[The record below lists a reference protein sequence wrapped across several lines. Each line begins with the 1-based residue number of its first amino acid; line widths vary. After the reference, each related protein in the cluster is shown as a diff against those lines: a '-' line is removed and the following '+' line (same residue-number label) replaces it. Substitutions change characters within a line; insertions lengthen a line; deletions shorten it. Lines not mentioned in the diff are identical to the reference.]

1 MRVSIGLL
9 VACVFAGCNVA
20 PTPAGTASHLTPPA
34 EAARPVAVADARPA
48 VESPAADA
56 ARAAATADSAPP
68 APAPAVAPVEVRY
81 REITIPA
88 GTSLSLA
95 LTSGVSSKTSSVE
108 DAVGATLRRAIVVDG
123 VTVVPA
129 GAAVGGH
136 VTEAE
141 RSGKVK
147 GRARIG
153 MRFTSLRANGERYD
167 IRTASI
173 AREARGTKKKDAVK
187 IGVGAGAG
195 AIVGAIAGG
204 KKGAAIGSA
213 VGGGAGTGV
222 VLATR
227 GEEVGLGPGAVVSTS
242 LTAPMTVRVRV
253 P

>member
-48 VESPAADA
+48 VDTPAADA
-56 ARAAATADSAPP
+56 ARAAATADSAPA

-108 DAVGATLRRAIVVDG
+108 DAVSATLRRAIVVDG

-153 MRFTSLRANGERYD
+153 VRFTSLRANGERYD

-173 AREARGTKKKDAVK
+173 AREAPRHQEEGRREDRRRRRGWRDR
-187 IGVGAGAG
+187 GCDRGRQEGRGDWQRRRRRRRHGRRAGHARR
-195 AIVGAIAGG
+195 
-204 KKGAAIGSA
+204 GSRA
-213 VGGGAGTGV
+213 WP
-222 VLATR
+222 R
-227 GEEVGLGPGAVVSTS
+227 
-242 LTAPMTVRVRV
+242 APWCPRV
-253 P
+253 